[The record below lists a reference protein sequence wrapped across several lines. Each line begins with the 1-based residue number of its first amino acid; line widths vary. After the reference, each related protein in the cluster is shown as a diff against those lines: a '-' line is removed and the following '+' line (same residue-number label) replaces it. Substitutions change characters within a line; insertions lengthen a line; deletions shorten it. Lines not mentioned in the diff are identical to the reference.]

1 MRLLSLFLATLLCF
15 SVSPAFAGEVIRETA
30 TSDFEWSSTECQ
42 KPVRPYIQKT
52 DPQAQPKMQDYALKV
67 AYYLDCL
74 KLEAQRD
81 FDRAQQE
88 MFEAIQRNLQTE
100 TDQMNDAV
108 ERMARQTLR

>member
-1 MRLLSLFLATLLCF
+1 MRTLKSSLMFLLCL
-15 SVSPAFAGEVIRETA
+15 SASPALAGEVTRELP
-30 TSDFEWSSTECQ
+30 TSDFEWTSTECPR
-42 KPVRPYIQKT
+42 PVRPHLQKT
-52 DPQAQPKMQDYALKV
+52 DPQVQEKMQDYALKV

-88 MFEAIQRNLQTE
+88 MFEAIQRKLQAE
-100 TDQMNDAV
+100 TDQLNDSV